1 MKKYLIERG
10 NKYFTTFGNDYDK
23 KGKLK
28 VKPIFGTIE
37 MAVYFSSLNDAELT
51 AYRVKGNVVEFTK
64 VLS

>member
-1 MKKYLIERG
+1 MKKYMIERD
-10 NKYFTTFGNDYDK
+10 NKYFATFGNDYDK

-28 VKPIFGTIE
+28 VKAIFGTIE
-37 MAVYFSSLNDAELT
+37 TAVYFSSLNDAELT